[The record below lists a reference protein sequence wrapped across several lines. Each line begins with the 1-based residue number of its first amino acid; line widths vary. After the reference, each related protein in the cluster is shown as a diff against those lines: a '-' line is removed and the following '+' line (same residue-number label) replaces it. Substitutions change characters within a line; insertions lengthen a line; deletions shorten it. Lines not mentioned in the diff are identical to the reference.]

1 MYLDV
6 KQPGNAQL
14 APGMVIIH
22 HVVLHSLWS
31 RDPII
36 FYMEVSQRCFQTI
49 TFLRTMVLAWYFEK
63 CGSFLKY
70 VVLEAVVQRCSL
82 KKVFLEIPQNSQENT
97 FARASFLI
105 KLQASAMQLY

>member
-14 APGMVIIH
+14 APGMAIIH

-49 TFLRTMVLAWYFEK
+49 IFLRTMVLAWYFEK

-105 KLQASAMQLY
+105 KLQASALQLY